1 MSFFKDLFGS
11 HGGTSDALPAPTGET
26 ALDIEI
32 AAIFRMLADMMRT
45 ENLVI
50 QAGKMN
56 AMALMRSENRRE
68 RVLALMRIL
77 EEDPMLAPPPSE
89 TEIPE
94 ILVRMTEEIARIRVR
109 RDLEDR
115 IERKVTE
122 KLEQDHEEYVEDIR
136 RQVISEE
143 SPGAESPHDK
153 KKREDLEA
161 LENIR
166 LTQSVMELLRPQN
179 FDEIIGQE
187 RAVRSLMAKLSSPYP
202 QHLLLYGPPGVG
214 KTTAARLVL
223 EAAKKRAVSP
233 FGESAPFVE
242 TDGTTLRWDPRDM
255 TNPLLG
261 SVHDPIYQGAQK
273 NLADSG
279 VPEPKPGL
287 VTEAHGGI
295 LFIDEI
301 GEMDE
306 MLQNKLLK
314 VLEDKR
320 AYFESAYYDP
330 DDKRVPPYIK
340 KLFEEGAPADF
351 VLIGATTRDADH
363 INPALRSR
371 CAEIYFEPLTPAHI
385 LRIVENAA
393 RRLHVTLGEGVAELI
408 SEYTIEGRKAINILA
423 DAYSLAVNRLTDP
436 EIEEIVSRE
445 TNSAD
450 EGIGGGRVSDLPKK
464 QGLKMAAPD
473 TARGTKLSDENISR
487 ETIGEE
493 EKSKQGLKMAAPD
506 AVPDTI
512 VSGGG
517 VSHETIEGENESK
530 RGLKPAAPDATSAE
544 PESGETVSRETIKK
558 KSEALR
564 ALRVTVTKDDIYE
577 VVQVSRLYPFG
588 RKKASDTPAVGRVFG
603 LGVAG
608 FLGSIIEIEAVAF
621 PAAEK
626 GKGTVRFNETAGS
639 MAKDSV
645 FNAAAVM
652 RRLTGRDLHD
662 YDIHV
667 NVIGGGNIDGPS
679 AGTAILTAI
688 VSAVTGAPIR
698 QDVAVT
704 GEISLQGEIKP
715 VGGVFEKAYGARQ
728 AGITTLII
736 PWENEKDIPEE
747 HLGLDIRRLKHAE
760 EAFDVLFANDAWK
773 APVPE
778 EKSA

>member
-11 HGGTSDALPAPTGET
+11 EGQTKKPPELSPEARIDA
-26 ALDIEI
+26 EI
-32 AAIFRMLADMMRT
+32 AVIFRMLADSMGT
-45 ENLVI
+45 ERLVI

-77 EEDPMLAPPPSE
+77 EEDPLLSPPPSE
-89 TEIPE
+89 AELPE
-94 ILVRMTEEIARIRVR
+94 IISRMTEQLAGILAR

-122 KLEQDHEEYVEDIR
+122 KLEKDHEEYVDDIR

-143 SPGAESPHDK
+143 SPGTESPHDK

-161 LENIR
+161 LER
-166 LTQSVMELLRPQN
+166 VHLTQSVMELLRPRS
-179 FDEIIGQE
+179 FDEVVGQE

-233 FGESAPFVE
+233 FAENAPFVE

-273 NLADSG
+273 SLADSG

-287 VTEAHGGI
+287 VTDAHGGI

-330 DDKRVPPYIK
+330 DDKRVPPYIR

-351 VLIGATTRDADH
+351 VLIGATTREAEH

-385 LRIVENAA
+385 LTIVENAA
-393 RRLHVTLGEGVAELI
+393 ERLNVRLADGAAQLI
-408 SEYTIEGRKAINILA
+408 SAYTIEGRKAINILA
-423 DAYSLAVNRLTDP
+423 DAYSLALNRLPDA
-436 EIEEIVSRE
+436 EVAQIVSRE
-445 TNSAD
+445 TIAPNSKASPATAG
-450 EGIGGGRVSDLPKK
+450 EGDHAQHGGRGALND
-464 QGLKMAAPD
+464 QGNTTSAAPP
-473 TARGTKLSDENISR
+473 L
-487 ETIGEE
+487 
-493 EKSKQGLKMAAPD
+493 L
-506 AVPDTI
+506 
-512 VSGGG
+512 
-517 VSHETIEGENESK
+517 
-530 RGLKPAAPDATSAE
+530 
-544 PESGETVSRETIKK
+544 
-558 KSEALR
+558 
-564 ALRVTVTKDDIYE
+564 VTKDDIYE
-577 VVQVSRLYPFG
+577 VAQVSRLYQFG

-626 GKGTVRFNETAGS
+626 GKGTVRFNETAGT

-645 FNAAAVM
+645 FNAASVM
-652 RRLTGRDLHD
+652 RQLTGRDIHD

-679 AGTAILTAI
+679 AGTAILAAI
-688 VSAVTGAPIR
+688 VSAVTGAAIR
-698 QDVAVT
+698 QNVAVT

-728 AGITTLII
+728 AGISTLII
-736 PWENEKDIPEE
+736 PWENKKDIPEE
-747 HLGLDIRRLKHAE
+747 HLGLTIHRLKTAE
-760 EAFDVLFANDAWK
+760 EAFAVLFADEKWK
-773 APVPE
+773 EKE
-778 EKSA
+778 EK

>member
-1 MSFFKDLFGS
+1 MSFFKDLFGGNS
-11 HGGTSDALPAPTGET
+11 EQKSAPPTLSAEARIDT
-26 ALDIEI
+26 EI
-32 AAIFRMLADMMRT
+32 AAIFRMLADTMGT
-45 ENLVI
+45 ERLVI

-56 AMALMRSENRRE
+56 AMALMRSDDRRE

-77 EEDPMLAPPPSE
+77 EEDPLLSPPPSE
-89 TEIPE
+89 AELPE
-94 ILVRMTEEIARIRVR
+94 IIARMTEQVAGILAR

-115 IERKVTE
+115 IERKVNE
-122 KLEQDHEEYVEDIR
+122 KLEKDHEEYVEDIR

-143 SPGAESPHDK
+143 NPGAESPHDK
-153 KKREDLEA
+153 KKREELEA
-161 LENIR
+161 LENIH

-179 FDEIIGQE
+179 FDEIVGQE

-223 EAAKKRAVSP
+223 EAAKRRAVSP
-233 FGESAPFVE
+233 FGEDAPFVE

-287 VTEAHGGI
+287 VTDAHGGI

-330 DDKRVPPYIK
+330 DDKRVPPYIR

-351 VLIGATTRDADH
+351 VLIGATTREPDH
-363 INPALRSR
+363 VNPALRSR

-385 LRIVENAA
+385 LTIVENAA
-393 RRLHVTLGEGVAELI
+393 ERLNVTLAPGAAELI
-408 SEYTIEGRKAINILA
+408 SAYTIEGRKAINILA
-423 DAYSLAVNRLTDP
+423 DAYSLALNRFEEE
-436 EIEEIVSRE
+436 EIKRIVSRE
-445 TNSAD
+445 TISENAAD
-450 EGIGGGRVSDLPKK
+450 DD
-464 QGLKMAAPD
+464 M
-473 TARGTKLSDENISR
+473 GT
-487 ETIGEE
+487 ETEFLGE
-493 EKSKQGLKMAAPD
+493 
-506 AVPDTI
+506 VPHRDH
-512 VSGGG
+512 VQ
-517 VSHETIEGENESK
+517 N
-530 RGLKPAAPDATSAE
+530 
-544 PESGETVSRETIKK
+544 VSRETKTPPL
-558 KSEALR
+558 EVTR
-564 ALRVTVTKDDIYE
+564 ADIYE
-577 VVQVSRLYPFG
+577 VAQVSRLHQFG

-608 FLGSIIEIEAVAF
+608 FLGSIIEIEAVSF

-645 FNAAAVM
+645 FNAASVM
-652 RRLTGRDLHD
+652 RQLTGRDIHD

-679 AGTAILTAI
+679 AGTAILAAI
-688 VSAVTGAPIR
+688 VSAVTGAAIR
-698 QDVAVT
+698 QDTAVT

-728 AGITTLII
+728 AGISTLII
-736 PWENEKDIPEE
+736 PWENKKDLPED
-747 HLGLDIRRLKHAE
+747 HLGLTIHRLKTAE
-760 EAFDVLFANDAWK
+760 EAFDLLFAD
-773 APVPE
+773 
-778 EKSA
+778 EKWQQRPDPSADSVQR

>member
-1 MSFFKDLFGS
+1 MSFFKDLFGGNS
-11 HGGTSDALPAPTGET
+11 EQKSAPPTLSAEARIDT
-26 ALDIEI
+26 EI
-32 AAIFRMLADMMRT
+32 AAIFRMLADTMGT
-45 ENLVI
+45 ERLVI

-56 AMALMRSENRRE
+56 AMALMRSDDRRE

-77 EEDPMLAPPPSE
+77 EEDPLLSPPPSE
-89 TEIPE
+89 AELPE
-94 ILVRMTEEIARIRVR
+94 IIARMTEQVAGILAR

-115 IERKVTE
+115 IERKVNE
-122 KLEQDHEEYVEDIR
+122 KLEKDHEEYVEDIR

-143 SPGAESPHDK
+143 NPGAESPHDK
-153 KKREDLEA
+153 KKREELEA
-161 LENIR
+161 LENIH

-179 FDEIIGQE
+179 FDEIVGQE

-223 EAAKKRAVSP
+223 EAAKRRAVSP
-233 FGESAPFVE
+233 FGEDAPFVE

-287 VTEAHGGI
+287 VTDAHGGI

-330 DDKRVPPYIK
+330 DDKRVPPYIR

-351 VLIGATTRDADH
+351 VLIGATTREPDH
-363 INPALRSR
+363 VNPALRSR

-385 LRIVENAA
+385 LTIVENAA
-393 RRLHVTLGEGVAELI
+393 ERLNVTLAPGAAELI
-408 SEYTIEGRKAINILA
+408 SAYTIEGRKAINILA
-423 DAYSLAVNRLTDP
+423 DAYSLALNRFEEE
-436 EIEEIVSRE
+436 EIKRIVSRE
-445 TNSAD
+445 TISEDAAD
-450 EGIGGGRVSDLPKK
+450 DD
-464 QGLKMAAPD
+464 M
-473 TARGTKLSDENISR
+473 GT
-487 ETIGEE
+487 ETEFLGE
-493 EKSKQGLKMAAPD
+493 
-506 AVPDTI
+506 VPHRDH
-512 VSGGG
+512 VQ
-517 VSHETIEGENESK
+517 N
-530 RGLKPAAPDATSAE
+530 
-544 PESGETVSRETIKK
+544 VSRETKTPPL
-558 KSEALR
+558 EVTR
-564 ALRVTVTKDDIYE
+564 ADIYE
-577 VVQVSRLYPFG
+577 VAQVSRLHQFG
-588 RKKASDTPAVGRVFG
+588 RKKASDTPTVGRVFG

-608 FLGSIIEIEAVAF
+608 FLGSIIEIEAVSF

-645 FNAAAVM
+645 FNAASVM
-652 RRLTGRDLHD
+652 RQLTGRDIHD

-679 AGTAILTAI
+679 AGTAILAAI
-688 VSAVTGAPIR
+688 VSAVTGSAIR
-698 QDVAVT
+698 QDAAVT

-728 AGITTLII
+728 AGISTLII
-736 PWENEKDIPEE
+736 PWENKKDLPED
-747 HLGLDIRRLKHAE
+747 HLGLAIHRLKTAE
-760 EAFDVLFANDAWK
+760 EAFDLLFADEKWK
-773 APVPE
+773 QRPE
-778 EKSA
+778 PPADSVQR

>member
-1 MSFFKDLFGS
+1 MSFFKDLFG
-11 HGGTSDALPAPTGET
+11 GDGKKEQPPELAPEARMDA
-26 ALDIEI
+26 EI
-32 AAIFRMLADMMRT
+32 AAIFRMLADTMGT
-45 ENLVI
+45 ERLVI
-50 QAGKMN
+50 RAGKMN
-56 AMALMRSENRRE
+56 AMTLMRSENRRE

-77 EEDPMLAPPPSE
+77 EEDPLLSPPPSE
-89 TEIPE
+89 AEIPE
-94 ILVRMTEEIARIRVR
+94 ILTRMTEQLAGILAR

-115 IERKVTE
+115 IERKVNE
-122 KLEQDHEEYVEDIR
+122 KLEKDHEEYVDDIR

-143 SPGAESPHDK
+143 SPGTESPHDK

-161 LENIR
+161 LEQVH

-179 FDEIIGQE
+179 FDEIVGQE

-233 FGESAPFVE
+233 FGENAPFVE

-273 NLADSG
+273 SLADSG

-287 VTEAHGGI
+287 VTDAHGGI

-330 DDKRVPPYIK
+330 DDKRVPPYIR

-351 VLIGATTRDADH
+351 VLIGATTRDADR

-385 LRIVENAA
+385 RTIVENAA
-393 RRLHVTLGEGVAELI
+393 RRLNVALADGAAQLI

-423 DAYSLAVNRLTDP
+423 DAYSLALNRLSDD
-436 EIEEIVSRE
+436 EITQIVSRE
-445 TNSAD
+445 T
-450 EGIGGGRVSDLPKK
+450 IP
-464 QGLKMAAPD
+464 P
-473 TARGTKLSDENISR
+473 
-487 ETIGEE
+487 
-493 EKSKQGLKMAAPD
+493 P
-506 AVPDTI
+506 
-512 VSGGG
+512 
-517 VSHETIEGENESK
+517 
-530 RGLKPAAPDATSAE
+530 
-544 PESGETVSRETIKK
+544 
-558 KSEALR
+558 
-564 ALRVTVTKDDIYE
+564 LRVTRDDIYE
-577 VVQVSRLYPFG
+577 VAQVSRLYQFG

-645 FNAAAVM
+645 FNAASVM
-652 RRLTGRDLHD
+652 RQLTGRDIHD

-679 AGTAILTAI
+679 AGTGILAVI
-688 VSAVTGAPIR
+688 VSAVTGAAIR

-728 AGITTLII
+728 AGISTLII
-736 PWENEKDIPEE
+736 PWENKKDIPEE
-747 HLGLDIRRLKHAE
+747 HLGLTIHRLKTAE
-760 EAFDVLFANDAWK
+760 EAFAVLFADEKWK
-773 APVPE
+773 
-778 EKSA
+778 EKGESNGGRTCATAEH

>member
-1 MSFFKDLFGS
+1 MSFFKDLFGGNS
-11 HGGTSDALPAPTGET
+11 EQKSAPPTLSAEARIDT
-26 ALDIEI
+26 EI
-32 AAIFRMLADMMRT
+32 AAIFRMLADTMGT
-45 ENLVI
+45 ERLVI

-56 AMALMRSENRRE
+56 AMALMRSDDRRE

-77 EEDPMLAPPPSE
+77 EEDPLLSPPPSE
-89 TEIPE
+89 AELPE
-94 ILVRMTEEIARIRVR
+94 IIARMTEQVAGILAR

-115 IERKVTE
+115 IERKVNE
-122 KLEQDHEEYVEDIR
+122 KLEKDHEEYVEDIR

-143 SPGAESPHDK
+143 NPGAESPHDK
-153 KKREDLEA
+153 KKREELEA
-161 LENIR
+161 LENIH

-179 FDEIIGQE
+179 FDEIVGQE

-223 EAAKKRAVSP
+223 EAAKRRAVSP
-233 FGESAPFVE
+233 FGEDAPFVE

-287 VTEAHGGI
+287 VTDAHGGI

-330 DDKRVPPYIK
+330 DDKRVPPYIR

-351 VLIGATTRDADH
+351 VLIGATTREPDH
-363 INPALRSR
+363 VNPALRSR

-385 LRIVENAA
+385 LTIVENAA
-393 RRLHVTLGEGVAELI
+393 ERLNVTLAPGAAELI
-408 SEYTIEGRKAINILA
+408 SAYTIEGRKAINILA
-423 DAYSLAVNRLTDP
+423 DAYSLALNRFEEE
-436 EIEEIVSRE
+436 EIKRIVSRE
-445 TNSAD
+445 TISENAAD
-450 EGIGGGRVSDLPKK
+450 DD
-464 QGLKMAAPD
+464 M
-473 TARGTKLSDENISR
+473 GT
-487 ETIGEE
+487 ETEFLGE
-493 EKSKQGLKMAAPD
+493 
-506 AVPDTI
+506 VPHRDH
-512 VSGGG
+512 VQ
-517 VSHETIEGENESK
+517 N
-530 RGLKPAAPDATSAE
+530 
-544 PESGETVSRETIKK
+544 VSRETKTPPL
-558 KSEALR
+558 EVTR
-564 ALRVTVTKDDIYE
+564 ADIYE
-577 VVQVSRLYPFG
+577 VAQVSRLHQFG

-608 FLGSIIEIEAVAF
+608 FLGSIIEIEAVSF

-645 FNAAAVM
+645 FNAASVM
-652 RRLTGRDLHD
+652 RQLTGRDIHD

-679 AGTAILTAI
+679 AGTAILAAI
-688 VSAVTGAPIR
+688 VSAVTGSAIR
-698 QDVAVT
+698 QDTAVT

-715 VGGVFEKAYGARQ
+715 VVGVFEKAYGARQ
-728 AGITTLII
+728 AGISTLII
-736 PWENEKDIPEE
+736 PWENKKDLPED
-747 HLGLDIRRLKHAE
+747 HLGLTIHRLKTAE
-760 EAFDVLFANDAWK
+760 EAFDLLFADEKWK
-773 APVPE
+773 QRPE
-778 EKSA
+778 PPADSVQR

>member
-1 MSFFKDLFGS
+1 MSFFKDLFGGNS
-11 HGGTSDALPAPTGET
+11 EQKSTPPTLSAEARIDT
-26 ALDIEI
+26 EI
-32 AAIFRMLADMMRT
+32 AAIFRMLADTMGT
-45 ENLVI
+45 ERLVI

-56 AMALMRSENRRE
+56 AMALMRSDDRRE

-77 EEDPMLAPPPSE
+77 EEDPLLSPPPSE
-89 TEIPE
+89 AELPE
-94 ILVRMTEEIARIRVR
+94 IIARMTEQVAGILAR

-115 IERKVTE
+115 IERKVNE
-122 KLEQDHEEYVEDIR
+122 KLEKDHEEYVEDIR

-143 SPGAESPHDK
+143 NPGAESPHDK
-153 KKREDLEA
+153 KKREELEA
-161 LENIR
+161 LENIH

-179 FDEIIGQE
+179 FDEIVGQE

-223 EAAKKRAVSP
+223 EAAKRRAVSP
-233 FGESAPFVE
+233 FGEDAPFVE

-287 VTEAHGGI
+287 VTDAHGGI

-330 DDKRVPPYIK
+330 DDKRVPPYIR

-351 VLIGATTRDADH
+351 VLIGATTREPDH
-363 INPALRSR
+363 VNPALRSR
-371 CAEIYFEPLTPAHI
+371 CAEIHFEPLTPAHI
-385 LRIVENAA
+385 LTIVENAA
-393 RRLHVTLGEGVAELI
+393 ERLNVTLAPGAAELI
-408 SEYTIEGRKAINILA
+408 SAYTIEGRKAINILA
-423 DAYSLAVNRLTDP
+423 DAYSLALNRFEEE
-436 EIEEIVSRE
+436 EIKRIVSRE
-445 TNSAD
+445 TISENAAD
-450 EGIGGGRVSDLPKK
+450 DD
-464 QGLKMAAPD
+464 M
-473 TARGTKLSDENISR
+473 GT
-487 ETIGEE
+487 ETEFLGE
-493 EKSKQGLKMAAPD
+493 
-506 AVPDTI
+506 VPHRDH
-512 VSGGG
+512 VQ
-517 VSHETIEGENESK
+517 N
-530 RGLKPAAPDATSAE
+530 
-544 PESGETVSRETIKK
+544 VSRETKTPPL
-558 KSEALR
+558 EVTR
-564 ALRVTVTKDDIYE
+564 ADIYE
-577 VVQVSRLYPFG
+577 VAQVSRLHQFG

-608 FLGSIIEIEAVAF
+608 FLGSIIEIEAVSF

-645 FNAAAVM
+645 FNAASVM
-652 RRLTGRDLHD
+652 RQLTGRDIHD

-679 AGTAILTAI
+679 AGTAILAGI
-688 VSAVTGAPIR
+688 VSAVTGSAIR
-698 QDVAVT
+698 QDTAVT

-728 AGITTLII
+728 AGISTLII
-736 PWENEKDIPEE
+736 PWENKKDLPED
-747 HLGLDIRRLKHAE
+747 HLGLTIHRLKTAE
-760 EAFDVLFANDAWK
+760 EAFDLLFADEKWK
-773 APVPE
+773 QRPDP
-778 EKSA
+778 SADSVQR